1 MKVRLTAIILSVF
14 FAERRIIK
22 MKDETI
28 LDIIFN
34 IISNNIH
41 KKTELTLSSR
51 FEDIG
56 INSITYLKSIVQIES
71 TLNFEFDDDFLD
83 VHKVETIEDLFKQVR
98 VTIIKKNKT
107 YSS

>member
-1 MKVRLTAIILSVF
+1 
-14 FAERRIIK
+14 

-34 IISNNIH
+34 IISNNIE

-83 VHKVETIEDLFKQVR
+83 VHKVETIEDLFKQLR

>member
-1 MKVRLTAIILSVF
+1 M
-14 FAERRIIK
+14 
-22 MKDETI
+22 
-28 LDIIFN
+28 
-34 IISNNIH
+34 
-41 KKTELTLSSR
+41 
-51 FEDIG
+51 
-56 INSITYLKSIVQIES
+56 KSIVQIES